1 MRIRIRNTAL
11 ITCRLSCAFP
21 ADRLSFLLLP
31 FISLLLWLGL
41 ALSDK
46 IAFAARFLS
55 DQQLTDYLER
65 EWVNLLAAGS
75 SQVCVQPIRAEITC
89 YNDQ

>member
-1 MRIRIRNTAL
+1 LAHFF
-11 ITCRLSCAFP
+11 C
-21 ADRLSFLLLP
+21 
-31 FISLLLWLGL
+31 LGL
-41 ALSDK
+41 ALPDK

-75 SQVCVQPIRAEITC
+75 LQVYTVQSEVSIDYA
-89 YNDQ
+89 DQSEQFL